1 MQSKSSPC
9 VFIKYS
15 QTQSAYK
22 CLNLKTHKIYT
33 SRHVIF
39 DEPNTPTLSSTKP
52 KSQTT
57 KSHNA
62 PLFFNAQVTLVP
74 SPTSSALLPASTT
87 LEGVAA
93 IDVSSSGNLVNLF
106 SSYLLISSGNLG
118 QAENSQNPNAQIISN
133 PPVQCLHQMTT
144 QSMNKIFK
152 PKQLNSVSKHPLP
165 KTIELT
171 CVSQALSQPQW
182 CDAMS
187 SELTALMKH
196 GTWDLVSIPLNY
208 NPVGCKWVLESREN
222 LMDQWIDSNPA

>member
-1 MQSKSSPC
+1 MGLTLLHDTSLPFSYWPHAFQRASYLINRQPTSLLQNHSPFEALFGQKPNYLKLRNYRCLCYPLTRPYNTHKMQSKSSPC

-33 SRHVIF
+33 SMHVIF

-118 QAENSQNPNAQIISN
+118 
-133 PPVQCLHQMTT
+133 
-144 QSMNKIFK
+144 
-152 PKQLNSVSKHPLP
+152 
-165 KTIELT
+165 
-171 CVSQALSQPQW
+171 
-182 CDAMS
+182 
-187 SELTALMKH
+187 
-196 GTWDLVSIPLNY
+196 
-208 NPVGCKWVLESREN
+208 
-222 LMDQWIDSNPA
+222 

>member
-22 CLNLKTHKIYT
+22 CLDLKTHKIYI

-74 SPTSSALLPASTT
+74 SPTPSALLPASTT
-87 LEGVAA
+87 PEGVAA
-93 IDVSSSGNLVNLF
+93 IDVSSSGNLDYYQKCYFVD
-106 SSYLLISSGNLG
+106 LIII
-118 QAENSQNPNAQIISN
+118 AKNSQNPNAQIISN
-133 PPVQCLHQMTT
+133 PPVQRLHQMTT
-144 QSMNKIFK
+144 QSMNKNFK

-165 KTIELT
+165 KTIEPT

-208 NPVGCKWVLESREN
+208 NPVGCKWVFRIKRKPDGSV
-222 LMDQWIDSNPA
+222 D

>member
-1 MQSKSSPC
+1 MGLTLLHDTSLPFSYWPHAFQRASYLINRQPTSLLQNHSPFEALFGQKPNYLKLRNYRCLCYPLTRPYNTHKMQSKSSPC

-57 KSHNA
+57 KSQDA

-87 LEGVAA
+87 PEGVAA
-93 IDVSSSGNLVNLF
+93 IDVSSSSNLVNLF

-118 QAENSQNPNAQIISN
+118 
-133 PPVQCLHQMTT
+133 
-144 QSMNKIFK
+144 
-152 PKQLNSVSKHPLP
+152 
-165 KTIELT
+165 
-171 CVSQALSQPQW
+171 
-182 CDAMS
+182 
-187 SELTALMKH
+187 
-196 GTWDLVSIPLNY
+196 
-208 NPVGCKWVLESREN
+208 
-222 LMDQWIDSNPA
+222 